1 MGVLVYIGVA
11 FIAVMITGICSVLT
25 NGSSYVFERGD
36 SKSVCNYRGGII
48 LLANL
53 FIVTIILSWY
63 SAQLATSGKL
73 VDTVRYAWNFL
84 YRYPTYYHNSLKS
97 LFDARTEPGFLV
109 LNRLIKGFTSDPF
122 WLFFIIACT
131 TTSINLYVLTRLG
144 EKRPLLVAFYLISP
158 YFFHTTYLLRQTL
171 AVSIGNLAFLSYQ
184 QGKRHQY
191 FFFSVIALMFHS
203 TAIILLPL
211 YFILKRANWR
221 TIYFYIPLIGLLTF
235 LFFGPVLNFIL
246 PKVPYIGQYINIYET
261 GLFRGGGSASSV
273 LKGIPFYFVSSL
285 ALARRRQLSKAIF
298 NADSYIVS
306 CLFYSVSW
314 LFTYNMYWF
323 FRLGWYLLI
332 PTLVIIPELMDT
344 IRNPKQR
351 LLYYGTLIFMM
362 LSVTIRQIHI
372 TLN

>member
-1 MGVLVYIGVA
+1 
-11 FIAVMITGICSVLT
+11 
-25 NGSSYVFERGD
+25 
-36 SKSVCNYRGGII
+36 
-48 LLANL
+48 
-53 FIVTIILSWY
+53 
-63 SAQLATSGKL
+63 
-73 VDTVRYAWNFL
+73 
-84 YRYPTYYHNSLKS
+84 
-97 LFDARTEPGFLV
+97 
-109 LNRLIKGFTSDPF
+109 
-122 WLFFIIACT
+122 
-131 TTSINLYVLTRLG
+131 
-144 EKRPLLVAFYLISP
+144 
-158 YFFHTTYLLRQTL
+158 
-171 AVSIGNLAFLSYQ
+171 
-184 QGKRHQY
+184 
-191 FFFSVIALMFHS
+191 MFHS